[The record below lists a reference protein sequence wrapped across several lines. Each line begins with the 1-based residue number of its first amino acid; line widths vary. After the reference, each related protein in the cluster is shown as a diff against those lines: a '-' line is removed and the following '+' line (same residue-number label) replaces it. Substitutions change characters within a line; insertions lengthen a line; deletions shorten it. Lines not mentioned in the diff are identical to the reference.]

1 MQYEVGS
8 AALAQERSVTVPA
21 AVLDYPEAVSVL
33 QEELGIQARLAE
45 SGGQELATVLGVAE
59 SVLQHKASCTSEAHS
74 LRIILCTEL
83 ISRLLQAFPIFSIVP
98 LNTNLTARW
107 TSPLTIFTQLV
118 AEPIEQ
124 SITGLAGLTD

>member
-1 MQYEVGS
+1 M
-8 AALAQERSVTVPA
+8 
-21 AVLDYPEAVSVL
+21 
-33 QEELGIQARLAE
+33 GIQARLAE

-59 SVLQHKASCTSEAHS
+59 SVLQHKASYTPEAHS